1 MVAPLCI
8 EVNQMNNTVVL
19 GELAWPEAEKRIASG
34 APVFL
39 PVGATEQHGRHMPLN
54 VDVVIPTAIA
64 ERAARRV
71 GGVVAPTIPYGNRSQ
86 PRSGGGSQFPGTLN
100 LTAQTVSLVVRDVLM
115 DLFRQKARKIVVLN
129 GHYEN
134 IWPIVEGIELA
145 LDAIGRDHSDGLN
158 ILRIDHWELIRP
170 ATLARVF
177 PDGYPGIELEHA
189 SVIETSMM
197 LALRPE
203 LVDLAKA
210 VHDGPAK
217 FRPYDRYPTP
227 PHEVPPSGV
236 LSLTQGSSAEK
247 GNWLLADCDDKI
259 AEIVGYEFSKG

>member
-1 MVAPLCI
+1 MKD
-8 EVNQMNNTVVL
+8 TVFL
-19 GELAWPEAEKRIASG
+19 GELSWPEAEARIASG

-71 GGVVAPTIPYGNRSQ
+71 GGLVVPTIPYGNRSQ
-86 PRSGGGSQFPGTLN
+86 PRSGGGRQFSGTLN
-100 LTAQTVSLVVRDVLM
+100 LAAHTFSLVVRDVLM
-115 DLFRQKARKIVVLN
+115 ELFRQKARKIVVIN

-134 IWPIVEGIELA
+134 IWPAVEGIELA
-145 LDAIGRDHSDGLN
+145 LDAIGRDRCDGLN

-170 ATLARVF
+170 ETLARVF

-203 LVDLAKA
+203 LVDLGK
-210 VHDGPAK
+210 VLNDGPAK
-217 FRPYDRYPTP
+217 FLPYDRYPSTVR
-227 PHEVPPSGV
+227 EVPASGV

-247 GNWLLADCDDKI
+247 GNWLLADCVDRI
-259 AEIVGYEFSKG
+259 AEIVDREF

>member
-1 MVAPLCI
+1 MKD
-8 EVNQMNNTVVL
+8 TVY
-19 GELAWPEAEKRIASG
+19 LAEFSWPEAEERIASG
-34 APVFL
+34 APIFL

-71 GGVVAPTIPYGNRSQ
+71 GGLVVPTIPYGSRSQ
-86 PRSGGGSQFPGTLN
+86 PRSGGGRQFPGTLN
-100 LTAQTVSLVVRDVLM
+100 LTAQTFSLVVRDVLM
-115 DLFRQKARKIVVLN
+115 ELFRQKARKIVVIN

-134 IWPIVEGIELA
+134 IWPVVEGIELA
-145 LDAIGRDHSDGLN
+145 LDAIGRDQCNGLS

-170 ATLARVF
+170 ETLARVF

-203 LVDLAKA
+203 LVDLSQALN
-210 VHDGPAK
+210 DGPAK
-217 FRPYDRYPTP
+217 FLPYDRYPAP
-227 PHEVPPSGV
+227 IREVPASGV
-236 LSLTQGSSAEK
+236 LSLTKGSSAEK
-247 GNWLLADCDDKI
+247 GNWLLADCVDRI
-259 AEIVGYEFSKG
+259 AEIVDREF